1 MKTQPAVAGF
11 EVGERG
17 PGVQERGWPYVNFQK
32 YSCVT
37 NACIFFLPF
46 ILQKLEF
53 KKNLYFYIP

>member
-53 KKNLYFYIP
+53 